1 MQEDLA
7 GRVTHRIVWLGGT
20 LESKNKILSLARG
33 SWASCGGVLCP
44 GRVFPPPPL
53 LPLPLR
59 SSVPFLASPCLVFL
73 LLLHTR
79 PRSAHVA
86 APSPISGFFS
96 LQACAGDGLIFVFL
110 LSPYN
115 SIGASACGIFTR
127 GYHIDVF
134 SPVKVTFCY
143 LFDQVVAWQFSICA
157 GEVRSA
163 TIDREVTPSEQ

>member
-1 MQEDLA
+1 MPPARRALA
-7 GRVTHRIVWLGGT
+7 PWPHDTLTPLPRAPPLPLPLPLLPSSRPLPLPLSPLPCLPSLLSVWV
-20 LESKNKILSLARG
+20 G
-33 SWASCGGVLCP
+33 SAWGSCGGVLCP

-110 LSPYN
+110 LLPCN

-127 GYHIDVF
+127 GYLNDMF
-134 SPVKVTFCY
+134 SPVKVTFC
-143 LFDQVVAWQFSICA
+143 FF
-157 GEVRSA
+157 A
-163 TIDREVTPSEQ
+163 TI